1 VSLISLSCGNIAH
14 AGILPACL
22 RHLGN
27 IPATS
32 RNQPHYWPQWQSLF
46 AYYSLLDIILS
57 FYILLEYPWSDKLS
71 YLATSFSTWYIF
83 LQLMLC
89 CCYLT
94 LAQFGVFSGIIRS
107 TCVLNI
113 WAELVFSIGV
123 KLSLTTSTLAGHRF
137 NNISDPLVMEID
149 DNRMFFVS
157 YYALRLVEDF
167 PVSFNYHHLISS
179 YEMS

>member
-1 VSLISLSCGNIAH
+1 MLTDFQNVSLLIRSDHFDQRYNKTNSVCHHRSIVSLISLSCGNIAH

-94 LAQFGVFSGIIRS
+94 LAQFGVFGGIIRS
-107 TCVLNI
+107 SCVLNI

-123 KLSLTTSTLAGHRF
+123 KLSLTTSTLQAIALT
-137 NNISDPLVMEID
+137 ISVI
-149 DNRMFFVS
+149 
-157 YYALRLVEDF
+157 
-167 PVSFNYHHLISS
+167 H
-179 YEMS
+179 